1 MTSALEVTHD
11 TVFQGRVKLVQ
22 PKKGLRATTDSLLLA
37 ASLPEKP
44 GGHFLEFGT
53 GCGGALLPAAWRIGA
68 ARFTG
73 VEIEAHLAEL
83 ATAGAA
89 ANGFEDRVDIINA
102 EASEWAKA
110 HENQFDAVFSNPPF
124 FAPGQISPPG
134 EGRSSAYLAS
144 VPLED
149 WLKAMVF
156 AAKPRAPI
164 IVLHRAAEL
173 ARLLAPLDRWGG
185 EITVLPIHP
194 RRGQAANRVLVRM
207 RKGLKRGD
215 VRLLPGLVVH
225 ADATGDTPSARLKA
239 VREGHALA
247 WE

>member
-1 MTSALEVTHD
+1 VSSALEVTHD

-37 ASLPEKP
+37 ASLPEKS

-73 VEIEAHLAEL
+73 IEVEPHLAEL
-83 ATAGAA
+83 ALAGAA

-102 EASEWAKA
+102 EASAWVKA

-124 FAPGQISPPG
+124 FAPGQISTPG

-156 AAKPRAPI
+156 SAKPRAPI

-194 RRGQAANRVLVRM
+194 RPGQASNRVLVRM

-225 ADATGDTPSARLKA
+225 ADATGDAPSARLQA
-239 VREGHALA
+239 VREGRALA